1 MLENLKTDKDIL
13 DFLMTSEFLEDELKP
28 SQLRSLLLK
37 FRWFYRS
44 SHAKQESMKN
54 KIDTLERKI
63 ESLENEK
70 TTLSS
75 ENNKKDV
82 KYDKIVNRKL
92 SFKERLTGNIY
103 ESRGR
108 RKIRLFKK

>member
-13 DFLMTSEFLEDELKP
+13 DFLMTSEFLEDEFKP
-28 SQLRSLLLK
+28 SELRVLLLK

-54 KIDTLERKI
+54 KID
-63 ESLENEK
+63 SLENKISSLESEK
-70 TTLSS
+70 VDLSS
-75 ENNKKDV
+75 ENDKKDI
-82 KYDKIVNRKL
+82 KYDKVVNRKL
-92 SFKERLTGNIY
+92 SFKERITGNIY
-103 ESRGR
+103 ENKSR